1 MLEPRLAVTVAVG
14 HADRLEITV
23 DLEQTGSDSSC
34 MTCCR
39 LEITVDLEQT
49 GSDGSCMTGRR

>member
-1 MLEPRLAVTVAVG
+1 MVAVG
-14 HADRLEITV
+14 HADRLKITV
-23 DLEQTGSDSSC
+23 DLEQACSDGSC

-49 GSDGSCMTGRR
+49 GSDGSCVTGRR